1 MKSCKDCEERQIGC
15 HADCKKYWSEKLI
28 NLIKK
33 RDAKK
38 QKYYMYLTNNKRI
51 YKGEK

>member
-1 MKSCKDCEERQIGC
+1 MKSCKNCKERHIGC

-33 RDAKK
+33 SEEKK
-38 QKYYMYLTNNKRI
+38 QKYYRDLTNNKRI
-51 YKGEK
+51 YRGTK